1 MDYFGVAVIAIM
13 LIYVWELE
21 QIRRNITSIQSMIFS
36 EWSPKHTNIDP
47 D

>member
-1 MDYFGVAVIAIM
+1 MDYFALSVIALLVIC
-13 LIYVWELE
+13 IWELE

-36 EWSPKHTNIDP
+36 EWSPKHTDIDP